1 MMVRIGHVPAQE
13 ITEVGFSAPPGT
25 PAGVEVLSL
34 AELRERARSRMGQ
47 AGLACPQRP
56 GFHHLLTLTA
66 GSLWHTVDFTGYA
79 LRPGTWLRVRPG
91 QMQQW
96 GDLSQAE
103 GTLILFQPGFL
114 DSATSALARVD
125 DPHAPV
131 VLTSETEDDAL
142 STALDHLRGEFRAL
156 GELPV
161 EAHVSVLRHL
171 LAALVLRLA
180 HLPSPV
186 GSATPEPSE
195 TYLRF
200 RDVVEQDFINTR
212 RLDDYARAL
221 GYSARTLSRAT
232 LSAAGVS
239 AKEYIDRRVILEAKR
254 LLAHGDQPASRIATH
269 LGFSS
274 ATNFS
279 KFFQQRT
286 GQSPIAFRTMARQG
300 TGENDEQPYEKPHDG
315 LVPDLQA
322 SRSCSLAEG
331 RAADTNGGGRRRRPP
346 S

>member
-1 MMVRIGHVPAQE
+1 M
-13 ITEVGFSAPPGT
+13 
-25 PAGVEVLSL
+25 
-34 AELRERARSRMGQ
+34 
-47 AGLACPQRP
+47 
-56 GFHHLLTLTA
+56 
-66 GSLWHTVDFTGYA
+66 
-79 LRPGTWLRVRPG
+79 
-91 QMQQW
+91 
-96 GDLSQAE
+96 
-103 GTLILFQPGFL
+103 FQPGFL

-125 DPHAPV
+125 DPYAPV

-180 HLPSPV
+180 HLP
-186 GSATPEPSE
+186 
-195 TYLRF
+195 
-200 RDVVEQDFINTR
+200 R

-221 GYSARTLSRAT
+221 GYSARTLSRAA

-315 LVPDLQA
+315 LGPDLQA
-322 SRSCSLAEG
+322 SPPCSLAEG
-331 RAADTNGGGRRRRPP
+331 RAADTHGGGRRRLPP